1 MSNAHVL
8 EFIFHEAI
16 AIVRIQIDVD
26 GICGRN
32 TVCTRSGSQE
42 AREGHAGVKDDEGAS
57 KVTTVAWRAV
67 VGSPMR

>member
-1 MSNAHVL
+1 MSDAHVL
-8 EFIFHEAI
+8 EFVFHEAI

-42 AREGHAGVKDDEGAS
+42 ACEGHAGVKDDEGG
-57 KVTTVAWRAV
+57 K
-67 VGSPMR
+67 